1 MGFRGKKARI
11 VRIRALLLFQLRFRS
26 CHLTVSARKSRELGD
41 KHGPAARTPGPPPV
55 PGLLNDLQ
63 QVASFPF
70 SPIFPPLL
78 QWEMHHPNLPGPA
91 AAGRFP
97 CTGQRFPVN
106 HSTSSPV
113 RKQSQAVQDHFHGC
127 FQSLV
132 GASLQ
137 SFCCLRAVATL
148 AVPLCLAVHLWGS
161 AGAWEKSCFP
171 FSPNA
176 ESLELPGML
185 GTTPFS
191 PLGCCF

>member
-1 MGFRGKKARI
+1 M
-11 VRIRALLLFQLRFRS
+11 RIRALLLFQLRFRS

-63 QVASFPF
+63 QVAAFPF

-106 HSTSSPV
+106 HGTSFPV
-113 RKQSQAVQDHFHGC
+113 GKQSQAVQEHFHGC

-137 SFCCLRAVATL
+137 SFCCLRAVAAL
-148 AVPLCLAVHLWGS
+148 AVPLC
-161 AGAWEKSCFP
+161 
-171 FSPNA
+171 FSP
-176 ESLELPGML
+176 SLGISRRL
-185 GTTPFS
+185 GKNPAFLF
-191 PLGCCF
+191 PLMQKAWSSQEC